1 MNSQHRSRIAVL
13 IALAFLSGCC
23 ALAYEVLYMRALTTL
38 LGDMLHVHAAL
49 LSAFLVGIGLGAKLA
64 HRWLRWLWAFEVVTG
79 LYALGVPAAAK
90 WFSGQSMMVAVTGSH
105 ALTIVTTAGFL
116 LVPSV
121 LIGFSIPLFSAYIKS
136 EAKDHL
142 AFQGVYAAYNLGA
155 FLSILAVELFLVR
168 QLGVRLS
175 LALVGGVNLMNGAVL
190 LLMKAAPEHA
200 PDVPQR
206 TFEPRVVFALALAS
220 VVSAVFQLFF
230 LKLTYLVFAPHR
242 ENFAIGLSVTLLGIF
257 LGARL
262 AARVRIRFETCLVLV
277 PVLIGAVYAGW
288 VPLVYLHQATAPL
301 VRGSELLI
309 LAHKFAFGCV
319 FALGPMILFGAMLP
333 ALMRSEQEVAG
344 ESGHLLFVSSLA
356 NAAGYLIYVL
366 LGHPLLETHA
376 LLVLLASATLLA
388 SLLGCGLRWT
398 RMHWGVAAVGVGLVA
413 LLAGQWQ
420 DRNFYLAQWISI
432 LRPDQEVMTF
442 KSGSESATLLREPQR
457 ELISYNGH
465 SSISVRK
472 GPFITLE
479 EVISGV
485 IPALSA
491 PRLDRALVLGCGTG
505 ITAGTVSRIFR
516 HTDVVEINA
525 AFYEMMPYLSLVPD
539 RQGRH
544 LRRDR
549 QRDPGAHLLLGV
561 QDLHDRVLRAR
572 EECARVRRDLHHLAR
587 GAQHVGGGTPR
598 DPVGAAQDLPLL
610 RPAPDEPGLLHR
622 HLRRPA
628 DPRAPLQRPA
638 GAPEAARRAAL
649 RPALLRSRRGV
660 LGHPALREHLRVLH
674 AGRAAREH
682 RRSPGARVHGGAKL
696 PAHSRAAG
704 AAQHRSGPAR
714 RIGGRRPALSQGRLL
729 LPSRSVL
736 LQAELRAA
744 DRARHHRR
752 AAPLR
757 APLL

>member
-1 MNSQHRSRIAVL
+1 MNPHHRSRIAVL

-366 LGHPLLETHA
+366 LGHPLLPTHA
-376 LLVLLASATLLA
+376 LLVLLAGATLLA
-388 SLLGCGLRWT
+388 SLLGCGFRWT

-432 LRPDQEVMTF
+432 LRPNQEVMTF
-442 KSGSESATLLREPQR
+442 KSGSESATLLHEPQR

-525 AFYEMMPYLSLVPD
+525 AFYEMMPYLSYANL
-539 RQGRH
+539 
-544 LRRDR
+544 
-549 QRDPGAHLLLGV
+549 
-561 QDLHDRVLRAR
+561 DLETNPNATL
-572 EECARVRRDLHHLAR
+572 HLADGR
-587 GAQHVGGGTPR
+587 SFLIGKDDTYDAIVN
-598 DPVGAAQDLPLL
+598 AI
-610 RPAPDEPGLLHR
+610 PAPTYYSASKIYTIEFYERVKNALVSDGIFTTWLAVPNMSEEGLLAILSALHKTFR
-622 HLRRPA
+622 YCDLRLMSPA
-628 DPRAPLQRPA
+628 YYTATCADQPIRERRFSDLRTSGSPRTSSSTSRRSCRTRTPTITRCSSSWWC
-638 GAPEAARRAAL
+638 ETSSARRWAGSSFSS
-649 RPALLRSRRGV
+649 SRRC
-660 LGHPALREHLRVLH
+660 
-674 AGRAAREH
+674 
-682 RRSPGARVHGGAKL
+682 ST
-696 PAHSRAAG
+696 SI
-704 AAQHRSGPAR
+704 RSGATNR
-714 RIGGRRPALSQGRLL
+714 RTTAGSLAGP
-729 LPSRSVL
+729 PSSPISIRSTSSGTSC
-736 LQAELRAA
+736 R
-744 DRARHHRR
+744 
-752 AAPLR
+752 
-757 APLL
+757 